1 MLLSEWEPVY
11 EDLLNDMGFDRS
23 SDESSA
29 RLLKAMTQ
37 NSNIV
42 PEEVLSDLVK
52 MNAIVVGGNVSEND
66 TAKIKG
72 LVNTEKG
79 IEGRDTVL
87 ISAGSA
93 TGALMMNKIVP
104 DIVVTDLDGDIELQ
118 KKASDAGSLMMIHA
132 HGDNADLIMEHIK
145 DITGKIM
152 ITTQSVPDAVLC
164 NFGGFTD
171 GDRAV
176 CTARH
181 FGAKRITLIGF
192 DLDAPAFKE
201 GTDMAVKKKKLA
213 WAKKI
218 IFDMNPSGVMITPL

>member
-11 EDLLNDMGFDRS
+11 EKIVEDMGFDRS

-29 RLLKAMTQ
+29 RLLKAITQ
-37 NSNIV
+37 NSDIIS
-42 PEEVLSDLVK
+42 EDVLYDIMKV
-52 MNAIVVGGNVSEND
+52 NAVVVGGNVSEKD
-66 TAKIKG
+66 MVRIKE
-72 LVNTEKG
+72 LVNTADK

-93 TGALMMNKIVP
+93 TDVLINNGIVP
-104 DIVVTDLDGDIELQ
+104 DIAVTDLDGDVSLQ
-118 KKASDAGSLMMIHA
+118 KKASDAGSLMIVHA
-132 HGDNADLIMEHIK
+132 HGDNADLIMEHARDIK
-145 DITGKIM
+145 GRMI
-152 ITTQSVPDAVLC
+152 ITTQSTPDALLC

-181 FGAKRITLIGF
+181 FGSRNITLIGF
-192 DLDAPAFKE
+192 DLDVPAYKE
-201 GTDMAVKKKKLA
+201 GTDAAVKKKKLA

-218 IFDMNPSGVMITPL
+218 IFDMNPSGVSITLS